1 MPNKAIKVTGWFF
14 LGIQKEQHMT
24 PTELMREWI
33 RRFNA
38 ADIDG
43 LTQLYAENV
52 VNDQAVFSEPLVGR
66 DAVRELLEI
75 DFGRAKMECIEERI
89 YECGDTAILQWKDPS
104 GLKGCGFF
112 QFKDGQIIHQKGY
125 FDQLSFFKANR
136 LPIPNDYLD
145 T

>member
-1 MPNKAIKVTGWFF
+1 
-14 LGIQKEQHMT
+14 MT

-38 ADIDG
+38 ADIEG
-43 LTQLYAENV
+43 LAQMYAENV

-89 YECGDTAILQWKDPS
+89 YECGDTAILQWKDPA

-125 FDQLSFFKANR
+125 FDQLSFFKANG